1 MDSASRREARV
12 VTAGISIFVV
22 SMLVI
27 FALVARVALYQLNR
41 IYAELEEFTETEVS
55 LTRIVTRVQQR
66 QSEQLLALERGLR
79 QHATGS
85 DADGKLLEEAIAVF
99 RTHGDEIERDVGKGI
114 EIVRTAGAISSP
126 ASDEYSHMEELLRA
140 LQRDHSEFD
149 ALAGELIETI
159 RSDPRADIAALLEGV
174 ERESRDT
181 GRHAE
186 SLLLEL
192 GSFME
197 ETGWQVEIHG
207 QRAIQTIGLVA
218 VLGALGV
225 VVFGAY
231 VLFSTLSH
239 MRKRRRVEE
248 ALRSSE
254 ARHQADLSTLQDS
267 AGELATLATEAE
279 IRRYLEQQLTQ
290 ALALEWA
297 EVRLGTEPGDVGAA
311 SERISFG
318 GELLGTIG
326 CGPKSSGAP
335 LSAAERRLLKSVA
348 EQAAVALHNA
358 RTIQALR
365 RANESLLR
373 NARLVA
379 VGEFAGAVAH
389 GIRNPLSGIR
399 AAAQAAHKKAGPG
412 PSADVL
418 ARIMGE
424 ADRLDHRIRGLLDF
438 SRPHELSLRKIDLR
452 ELLESVALSVTQLP
466 ESNGKHVI
474 PEVPRDRVEREV
486 DPDYLE
492 DALLELAVNALR
504 AMPEGGELRL
514 RLERDAGGTSLSVED
529 TGAGIPKGVRDR
541 VFDLFFTTR
550 PDGTGL
556 GLATVKRIIE
566 AHGWTLELER
576 TGDDGTLFRIELGPA
591 V

>member
-1 MDSASRREARV
+1 MDSTSRREARV

-27 FALVARVALYQLNR
+27 FALVARVALYQLDQ
-41 IYAELEEFTETEVS
+41 IYGELEEFAETEVS

-66 QSEQLLALERGLR
+66 QSEQLLALEKGLR
-79 QHATGS
+79 RRATGG
-85 DADGKLLEEAIAVF
+85 DADGKFLEEAIAVF
-99 RTHGDEIERDVGKGI
+99 RTYGDEIDRDVGKGI
-114 EIVRTAGAISSP
+114 EIVRAAGAISRH
-126 ASDEYSHMEELLRA
+126 ASDEYSHMEELMRA
-140 LQRDHSEFD
+140 LQRDHREFD
-149 ALAGELIETI
+149 ALAGELIEAI
-159 RSDPRADIAALLEGV
+159 RSDPRANIAALLEGV
-174 ERESRDT
+174 ERESSDT

-207 QRAIQTIGLVA
+207 RRAIQTIGLVA
-218 VLGALGV
+218 VLGALVV

-254 ARHQADLSTLQDS
+254 ARHQADLSTLQAS
-267 AGELATLATEAE
+267 AAELATLATEAE

-297 EVRLGTEPGDVGAA
+297 EVRLGTESGGVGAA

-438 SRPHELSLRKIDLR
+438 SRPHELSLRKTDLR

-466 ESNGKHVI
+466 ESTGKHVI
-474 PEVPRDRVEREV
+474 PELPRDRVEREV

-529 TGAGIPKGVRDR
+529 TGVGIPKGVRDR